1 MATALLAVKPRRFAA
16 GAIMAGL
23 PFGAASS
30 VGEAMHAMFHARR
43 RDGAD
48 WAARARQAS
57 GHDGPWPRIS
67 IWQGDDDE
75 TVVPAN
81 ALELEKQWTTLHGLD
96 HLPPTMGSADGH
108 PHRSWV
114 DAEGRIA
121 VESHR
126 IAGLAHGTPIAPA
139 HDGPGGRRIS
149 RMGVAS
155 DFVLDIGISS
165 TWRIAQSW
173 GLAPQREDAPL
184 VAAKPRAAPRPKVA
198 VAPKAAV
205 PAKRKAARKPRRV
218 AGFGFDPGFGLRLAM
233 APMASLRRMLG
244 GRKR

>member
-1 MATALLAVKPRRFAA
+1 
-16 GAIMAGL
+16 
-23 PFGAASS
+23 
-30 VGEAMHAMFHARR
+30 
-43 RDGAD
+43 
-48 WAARARQAS
+48 
-57 GHDGPWPRIS
+57 
-67 IWQGDDDE
+67 
-75 TVVPAN
+75 
-81 ALELEKQWTTLHGLD
+81 
-96 HLPPTMGSADGH
+96 
-108 PHRSWV
+108 V